1 MTLARSRGALL
12 VYFLVLSFNAAAVT
26 VGYLHSGGASTYLS
40 TPLTLVDYQHPAKE
54 AGTLTTATV
63 IWASAP
69 SGATCNQAL
78 KIKFLRRSAGF
89 TTAVFAERGPFNVKN
104 GINTFTLEPP
114 VQVIQ
119 SDLIGAVQLIQNCGG
134 IAIADGPTR
143 NTFGLMQADVTG
155 TTGNLQVGNS
165 SIPNI
170 RASSEAAVVH
180 GYIPVVGSLAGNFGS
195 FFRTGIQLTSRSAY
209 PTDLTLVYHPAGA
222 VAKTSDPFIN
232 IQLPPAAT
240 ANYDDILAA
249 MGQSGI
255 GTLDLVLNS
264 GLPPDVTARV
274 YNDAGAA
281 GTSGF
286 TVEMVTPFDAMRP
299 LDITSVAV
307 PASLTNFRL
316 NIGIRTFDKDVTLS
330 VGSYAPT
337 GAFNGSNTITVPA
350 NTFRQFSSG
359 EVLGN
364 VAMNAGGSLR
374 FQSTSSSGTCFIY
387 GAVTDNRTND
397 GSYRLGVTY

>member
-12 VYFLVLSFNAAAVT
+12 VCFLVLSFNAAAVT
-26 VGYLHSGGASTYLS
+26 VGYLHSGGGSNYVA

-54 AGTLTTATV
+54 AGTLTTVTV
-63 IWASAP
+63 FWTSAP
-69 SGATCNQAL
+69 SNTTCNQAL
-78 KIKFLRRSAGF
+78 KIKFLRRSSGF

-104 GINTFTLEPP
+104 GINTFTLDPP
-114 VQVIQ
+114 VPVVQ
-119 SDLIGAVQLIQNCGG
+119 SDLIGAVQLPVNCGG
-134 IAIADGPTR
+134 IVVSNGPVR
-143 NTFGLMQADVTG
+143 NTFGLHQSDVTG

-195 FFRTGIQLTSRSAY
+195 FFRTGLQLTSRSSY

-222 VAKTSDPFIN
+222 VAKSNDPFIN
-232 IQLPPAAT
+232 IQLPANAT
-240 ANYDDILAA
+240 ANFDDILVA
-249 MGQSGI
+249 MGQSGL
-255 GTLDLVLNS
+255 GTMDLVLNS
-264 GLPPDVTARV
+264 GMPPDVTARV
-274 YNDAGAA
+274 YNDAGTA

-286 TVEMVTPFDAMRP
+286 TVEMVTPFDVMRP
-299 LDITSVAV
+299 LDVTSVAV
-307 PASLTNFRL
+307 PSSLTNFRL
-316 NIGIRTFDKDVTLS
+316 NVGIRTFDKDVTLN
-330 VGSYAPT
+330 VGSWAPT
-337 GAFNGSNTITVPA
+337 GAFVGSNSITVPA
-350 NTFRQFSSG
+350 NTFRQFSAA
-359 EVLGN
+359 EVLGG

-374 FQSTSSSGTCFIY
+374 FQSSSASGTCFIY